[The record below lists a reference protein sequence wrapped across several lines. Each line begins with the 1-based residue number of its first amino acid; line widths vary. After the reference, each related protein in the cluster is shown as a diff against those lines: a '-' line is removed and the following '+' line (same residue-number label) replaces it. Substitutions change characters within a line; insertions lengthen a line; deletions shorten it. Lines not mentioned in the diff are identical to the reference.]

1 VYGRQEKA
9 ASESQ
14 SDAARAKKRNRR
26 TELQPKYTMDP
37 PTFLADALGEA
48 GVRIC
53 LLNRAL
59 VAAEASGASPEV
71 AGLVEVLDGMWQDQ
85 LRLMAAL
92 GAPYKRSR

>member
-1 VYGRQEKA
+1 V
-9 ASESQ
+9 
-14 SDAARAKKRNRR
+14 
-26 TELQPKYTMDP
+26 TTDP

-48 GVRIC
+48 GIRIC

-59 VAAEASGASPEV
+59 VVAEASGASPEV

-92 GAPYKRSR
+92 GAPYKMSR